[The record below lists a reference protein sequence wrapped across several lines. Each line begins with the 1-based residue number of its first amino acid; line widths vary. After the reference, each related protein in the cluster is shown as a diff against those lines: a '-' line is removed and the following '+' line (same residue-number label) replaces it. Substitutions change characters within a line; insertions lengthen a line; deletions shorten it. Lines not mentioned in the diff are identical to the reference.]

1 MIRLRRMTHD
11 ETTRPKRSGGY
22 TKTAGPFRCFSTNSI
37 PSIPRP
43 VGGSLR
49 VNSHFCPRYSRR
61 QEASPDAK
69 ATSGQSEVRECD
81 DRKLRT
87 IALLT
92 ALGTPDLMAPGAGC
106 GLIRQQG
113 GVVLPVTHDTERA
126 TKQRIRETNNTP
138 SRTPAAQ
145 SRHYGKTGR
154 WA

>member
-1 MIRLRRMTHD
+1 
-11 ETTRPKRSGGY
+11 
-22 TKTAGPFRCFSTNSI
+22 
-37 PSIPRP
+37 
-43 VGGSLR
+43 
-49 VNSHFCPRYSRR
+49 
-61 QEASPDAK
+61 
-69 ATSGQSEVRECD
+69 TSGQSEVRECD

-154 WA
+154 WAYRGSPRTRCDRAPRPASGTAPCSRGRSHRPACPPPPGTFPRGGRRDRHG